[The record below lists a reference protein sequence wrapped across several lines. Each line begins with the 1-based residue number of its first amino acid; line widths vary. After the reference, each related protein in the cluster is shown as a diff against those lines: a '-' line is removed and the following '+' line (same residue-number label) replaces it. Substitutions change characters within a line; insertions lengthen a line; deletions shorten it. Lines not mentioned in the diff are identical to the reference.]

1 VRPGNFRLVRSW
13 LSGRDLSEPIAILRQ
28 LNTAAGD
35 SWADELEGIQVSPAE
50 REREGF
56 FSSAMTTIAATSNPI
71 VLRST
76 EASELDAE
84 RFLLSRS
91 TLYIVSP
98 TEHQRAVA
106 PLISMLIDTLVRT
119 AYRLHREGRLP
130 ARFGIAA
137 DDLAN
142 VAPLPSLESI
152 ISQGRGQGVNVFW
165 SLQSLAQLRDHYG
178 IEAAEAI
185 WSATRCMIVFGGLSD
200 QQSLDRLSGLIP
212 EERVQAPAESE
223 TEKGNQASHH
233 TVWRPLLSAAQLR
246 EIPDGW
252 SLLLYL
258 NLPPRMLRQP
268 LAVKRYQLRRHM
280 EAWSPAN
287 AEAPLAQPA
296 AERQPVEV

>member
-1 VRPGNFRLVRSW
+1 VRGVSRPVLGSLLTTWPTW
-13 LSGRDLSEPIAILRQ
+13 LRCP
-28 LNTAAGD
+28 
-35 SWADELEGIQVSPAE
+35 
-50 REREGF
+50 
-56 FSSAMTTIAATSNPI
+56 
-71 VLRST
+71 
-76 EASELDAE
+76 
-84 RFLLSRS
+84 
-91 TLYIVSP
+91 
-98 TEHQRAVA
+98 
-106 PLISMLIDTLVRT
+106 
-119 AYRLHREGRLP
+119 
-130 ARFGIAA
+130 
-137 DDLAN
+137 
-142 VAPLPSLESI
+142 
-152 ISQGRGQGVNVFW
+152 FW

-185 WSATRCMIVFGGLSD
+185 WSATRCKIVFGGLSD

-287 AEAPLAQPA
+287 AEAPLAQPV